1 MKTFDIESFK
11 DYNQAIKGREKHIHR
26 EGTDNQDN
34 LKQRGILIMKKILA
48 LVLCGIIG
56 ISTLSGCGTA
66 SDGNRGSA
74 ESNQPDQAAAGETG
88 SGSKQITV
96 MVESGSPGEI
106 VAKATAAEFE
116 AQTGCK
122 VIVDAVPYTGIYD
135 KLSTE
140 LKAGAATHDVAT
152 LDVLWLSAFEHGL
165 LTLNDLAD
173 DEMKAD
179 FLPTLLDGGTLN
191 GNLYGLPMW
200 INCKVL
206 IYRSDLFADEANRTA
221 FQDAYGYELV
231 PPTTWEQYLDAA
243 EFFTKDGMYGTAVYG
258 SNSGD
263 TVCSWLDFCAQA
275 GAGPLVI
282 GSDNEV
288 LVDQQPY
295 VDALQFMCDQFASGH
310 VPGEALAMATTEVQ
324 EMFNNGKLAM
334 QLDWSHQYPACY
346 EALPGQVAVAPMIGG
361 TAGVAATTG
370 PWYECILK
378 NSQNVEMAKE
388 YLVFMY
394 EHNGDYMDAALKIA
408 GRTSVY
414 EEYGAKPGNEH
425 LEAVLTTLDAAAS
438 QNRPATPHWTE
449 IEEVLAG
456 AIQNA
461 MSGKVTAQE
470 ALTQARQ
477 DIEGIIQ

>member
-1 MKTFDIESFK
+1 
-11 DYNQAIKGREKHIHR
+11 
-26 EGTDNQDN
+26 
-34 LKQRGILIMKKILA
+34 MKKILSI
-48 LVLCGIIG
+48 VICSVIG
-56 ISTLSGCGTA
+56 ISSLLGCSTP
-66 SDGNRGSA
+66 SVKNNVPTESKDGNKVSA
-74 ESNQPDQAAAGETG
+74 QESNT
-88 SGSKQITV
+88 SGKKISI

-116 AQTGCK
+116 AKTGCE
-122 VIVDAVPYTGIYD
+122 VFVDAVPYTGIFD

-152 LDVLWLSAFEHGL
+152 LDVLWLSAFENGL
-165 LTLNDLAD
+165 LSLNDVATE
-173 DEMKAD
+173 EMKND

-206 IYRSDLFADEANRTA
+206 IYRSDLFSDEANKKA
-221 FQDAYGYELV
+221 FKEKYSYELV
-231 PPTTWEQYLDAA
+231 PPTTWQQYLDSA

-263 TVCSWLDFCAQA
+263 TVCSWLDFSAQA
-275 GAGPLVI
+275 GSSPLVLS
-282 GSDNEV
+282 SDNKV
-288 LVDQQPY
+288 LVAEKPY
-295 VDALQFMCDQFASGH
+295 VDALQFMCDQFKSGY
-310 VPGEALAMATTEVQ
+310 VPEEALAMATTEVQ

-346 EALPGQVAVAPMIGG
+346 EALPGKVGVAPMIGG
-361 TAGVAATTG
+361 SAGIAATTG
-370 PWYECILK
+370 PWYESILK
-378 NSQNVEMAKE
+378 NSQNVELAKE

-414 EEYGAKPGNEH
+414 EEYSSKAGNEH
-425 LEAVLTTLDAAAS
+425 LKAVITTLDAPAS

-470 ALTQARQ
+470 SLNTAKQE
-477 DIEGIIQ
+477 IEQIIQ